1 MGNFNIHTKY
11 QCCIEDSNMQEEEEQ
26 LQTPR
31 SILEEPF
38 KLSEKIVDKV
48 EKVDIFQTIPV
59 LK

>member
-1 MGNFNIHTKY
+1 
-11 QCCIEDSNMQEEEEQ
+11 MQEEEEQ
-26 LQTPR
+26 VQTPR